1 MGKLMSKSAWYG
13 SNRHFRTEMSYE
25 EYKKREKRKKP
36 SKRRTSSGFS
46 AFGVRFPKGI

>member
-1 MGKLMSKSAWYG
+1 MSKSAWYG

-36 SKRRTSSGFS
+36 SKRRSSGISLRVPGF
-46 AFGVRFPKGI
+46 RMPRY